1 MAYTMRTPEIRIA
14 MQRLGL
20 LGLSYRTADQGAIA
34 RAASCTPSAEAI
46 RKLHDECGLAE
57 SVYLSTCNRVE
68 WLVVAPEDVEPGAC
82 LHLLERRL
90 HLDPAQSFK
99 LTGDAAARHV
109 FDVTA
114 SVDSMNP
121 GETQIVGQVREAYRR
136 ASELG
141 LVGPRLH
148 LLMEAALRG
157 AKRVRRET
165 ALTARPVSMMS
176 LALDAAG
183 DLAAG
188 STVVV
193 VGAGEMAQDAAER
206 LAKRPGLDLVFVNRT
221 LARAEALAAKSGGRA
236 MPLDEFLAAPP
247 AAAAVIAAVS
257 VHTPILGRPQLERL
271 AAAARA
277 RPILLDLG
285 VPANVDAA
293 GARALGLTLY
303 GMDDLQVRGEENR
316 RKLEFELAAAGK
328 VLDEELEEF
337 KSAMLERT
345 FAPVLEAWRRRARR
359 TLDEGL
365 QRLFSSEEGRW
376 NEDERERIER
386 WAASLVD
393 RLAHLPVMGMRKMAA
408 EHGVAPAQTFLAA
421 VGATLDEAPP
431 AESRLS
437 APREAALP

>member
-1 MAYTMRTPEIRIA
+1 

-34 RAASCTPSAEAI
+34 RAAACTPSAEAI
-46 RKLHDECGLAE
+46 RRMHEECGLAE
-57 SVYLSTCNRVE
+57 SLYLATCNRVE
-68 WLVVAPEDVEPGAC
+68 WLVAAPEGVEPGAC

-109 FDVTA
+109 FEVAA
-114 SVDSMNP
+114 SLDSMNP
-121 GETQIVGQVREAYRR
+121 GETQIVGQVREAYKR

-176 LALDAAG
+176 LALEAAG
-183 DLAAG
+183 ELGEG

-193 VGAGEMAQDAAER
+193 VGAGEMARDAAER
-206 LAKRPGLDLVFVNRT
+206 LAKRRGLELVFVNRT
-221 LARAEALAAKSGGRA
+221 VAKAEALAAGVGGRA
-236 MPLDEFLAAPP
+236 LSLDAFRASPP
-247 AAAAVIAAVS
+247 AAAAVILAVAVRS
-257 VHTPILGRPQLERL
+257 PVLGRPELERM
-271 AAAARA
+271 AAASRG
-277 RPILLDLG
+277 RTPILLDLG

-293 GARALGLTLY
+293 SARSLEFTLY
-303 GMDDLQVRGEENR
+303 GMDDLQERGEENR
-316 RKLEFELAAAGK
+316 RKLEFELAAAGR

-337 KSAMLERT
+337 RSAMLERT

-386 WAASLVD
+386 WAGTLVD

-408 EHGVAPAQTFLAA
+408 EHGVAPAQTFLEA
-421 VGATLDEAPP
+421 VGATLEESGAP
-431 AESRLS
+431 AEARPAA
-437 APREAALP
+437 APGRVPAAS

>member
-1 MAYTMRTPEIRIA
+1 

-34 RAASCTPSAEAI
+34 RAAACVPSAEAI
-46 RKLHDECGLAE
+46 RKLHEECGVAE
-57 SVYLSTCNRVE
+57 SVFLSTCNRVE
-68 WLVVAPEDVEPGAC
+68 WLIAAPDDVEPGAC

-109 FDVTA
+109 FEVAA
-114 SVDSMNP
+114 SLDSMNP
-121 GETQIVGQVREAYRR
+121 GETQIVGQVREAYKR

-148 LLMEAALRG
+148 LLMEAALRA

-183 DLAAG
+183 DLAEG

-193 VGAGEMAQDAAER
+193 VGAGEMAQDAADR
-206 LAKRPGLDLVFVNRT
+206 LAKRPGLVLVFVNRT
-221 LARAEALAAKSGGRA
+221 LAKAEALAANAGGRA
-236 MPLDEFLAAPP
+236 MPLAEFLAAPP
-247 AAAAVIAAVS
+247 AAAAVITAVS
-257 VHTPILGRPQLERL
+257 VREPVLGRAPLERL
-271 AAAARA
+271 ASAASGRL
-277 RPILLDLG
+277 PVLLDLG
-285 VPANVDAA
+285 VPANVSAA
-293 GARALGLTLY
+293 DARALEFALY
-303 GMDDLQVRGEENR
+303 GMDDLQERGEENR
-316 RKLEFELAAAGK
+316 RKLEFELTAAGK

-337 KSAMLERT
+337 KAAMLERT

-386 WAASLVD
+386 WAGTLVD
-393 RLAHLPVMGMRKMAA
+393 RLAHLPVMGMRKMAS
-408 EHGVAPAQTFLAA
+408 EHGAAPARSFLEG
-421 VGATLDEAPP
+421 VGATLEEP
-431 AESRLS
+431 AEPAARP
-437 APREAALP
+437 AVREPARS